1 MKNLIYLADFDP
13 NIKNQINNLKNKTGA
28 EEAGKLLQK
37 DAVGGVQWV
46 LFGIMLLAIL
56 NFAVQA
62 KKHDWKKSWWSI
74 AVAVV
79 VAVIAYMIL
88 PALA

>member
-37 DAVGGVQWV
+37 DAVGGIQWV
-46 LFGIMLLAIL
+46 LFFIMLAAIVS
-56 NFAVQA
+56 FAIQA
-62 KKHDWKKSWWSI
+62 RKHDWKKAGWSI
-74 AVAVV
+74 GVAVL
-79 VAVIAYMIL
+79 VAVLAYMIL